1 MASFWQNKAD
11 KAGCNNK
18 KSALENILSGGVS
31 FAATKT
37 KIEEADLLNSQ
48 NELEKAYGIYKDILG
63 ENPRQADALFGI
75 GVILEKQQKFDL
87 AIQFLYRAIESNP
100 SKVQALLTRG
110 RILRLQGMTEN
121 AILDFTK
128 IIAKYPDNFEA
139 LIARGIA
146 FGQTCQFSAAIDD
159 FTVAIRIN
167 PNCTAAFYNRGVVH
181 EKLHEYESAID
192 DYSIAIKL
200 NPNDYKAYNNRGVA
214 RRELKCFCAA
224 LEDFE
229 QSIKINPDFAEG
241 YYNKSLT
248 LLSIGKLKE
257 GFKLY
262 EYRWKTAHFQS
273 QIRHFSPPLWLGNSD
288 LTGKTIL
295 LHSEQGLGDS
305 IQFCRYIKFFKNIK
319 CQVLLE
325 IEKPLMS
332 LMQSL
337 LPKECIFEK
346 GSRLPKFD
354 YHCPLMSLPF
364 ALQNQNH
371 IHFHGT
377 PYLTV
382 SKREIGYWEEQL
394 KGFAVPAIGLA
405 WRGNP
410 NHPKDQ
416 CRSTSLKE
424 FIGHLPRDIQWV
436 SLHNN
441 ISLEEKRLMQGY
453 SNFTN
458 YPKLGDFRQTGALCL
473 ALDGI
478 VSVDTSIAHLAG
490 SLGQKV
496 HLILGDFF
504 DYRWDLGS
512 NKTPWYEK
520 HRIVKKQKTETLA
533 EAFIRTSSMISH
545 CAGITQPTKQKI

>member
-1 MASFWQNKAD
+1 MASFWQNKSEIT
-11 KAGCNNK
+11 GCNDQEH
-18 KSALENILSGGVS
+18 ALKNILSEGVS
-31 FAATKT
+31 CAVNKT
-37 KIEEADLLNSQ
+37 KIEEANLLNSQ

-63 ENPRQADALFGI
+63 ENPRNTDALFGI
-75 GVILEKQQKFDL
+75 AVILEKQNKLDL
-87 AIQFLYRAIESNP
+87 AIQFLSKAIESEP
-100 SKVQALLTRG
+100 DKTEALLARG
-110 RILRLQGMTEN
+110 RIFCLQGMPEN
-121 AILDFTK
+121 AISDFTE
-128 IIAKYPDNFEA
+128 IISNHPDCFEA
-139 LIARGIA
+139 LIARGIT
-146 FGQTCQFSAAIDD
+146 FGHNSQFTAAIDD
-159 FTVAIRIN
+159 FSLAIGIN
-167 PNCTAAFYNRGVVH
+167 PNCAEAFYNRGVAY
-181 EKLHEYESAID
+181 EKLHQFASAID
-192 DYSIAIKL
+192 DYSTAIKL
-200 NPNDYKAYNNRGVA
+200 NPHDYKAYNNRGVA
-214 RRELKCFCAA
+214 RRETKCFNAA
-224 LEDFE
+224 LKDFDK
-229 QSIKINPDFAEG
+229 STKITPDFAEG

-262 EYRWKTAHFQS
+262 EYRWKTEHFKS
-273 QIRHFSPPLWLGNSD
+273 QLRHFSQPLWLGNED

-295 LHSEQGLGDS
+295 FHSEQGLGDS
-305 IQFCRYIKFFKNIK
+305 IQFCRYIKFFKNMK
-319 CQVLLE
+319 CRVLLE
-325 IEKPLMS
+325 IEHPLIS

-337 LPKECIFEK
+337 VPKEQIFEK
-346 GSRLPKFD
+346 GSPLPKFD

-371 IHFHGT
+371 FHFHGT

-382 SKREIGYWEEQL
+382 PEREIGYWKEQL
-394 KGFAVPAIGLA
+394 KRFAVPVIGLA

-424 FIGHLPRDIQWV
+424 LIGHLPRDIQWV

-441 ISLEEKRLMQGY
+441 ISLEEKRLMQGC

-458 YPKLGDFRQTGALCL
+458 YPELGDFQHTGALCL

-490 SLGQKV
+490 ALGQKV
-496 HLILGDFF
+496 SLILSNFF

-533 EAFIRTSSMISH
+533 EAFIRTSSKIAH
-545 CAGITQPTKQKI
+545 CAETTQPTK